1 MNYLLEEFSKF
12 WTNFFVFPI
21 VHQHVNLTIITC
33 WRNEIFFE
41 HFFKML
47 MVFLDTWHQSTFQN
61 QIVSYMSVN
70 FAKKNHF
77 FRTRFFTFHQHVIHF
92 LCKKRAKKRLHVV
105 IFIKKNLRKNEKNK
119 KNFSNFPNMWHKK
132 STFSRN
138 FYIWVILRKMIQSFE
153 KFHFRCFVNKFIK
166 FSIANMKLMILTTV
180 NTYQFSSVLPLIML
194 MIIY

>member
-1 MNYLLEEFSKF
+1 MWISIFRNGLLVGRIFEILNKI
-12 WTNFFVFPI
+12 FFGFPI

-77 FRTRFFTFHQHVIHF
+77 FGTRFFTFHQHVIHF
-92 LCKKRAKKRLHVV
+92 LCKKRAKKRLLIV
-105 IFIKKNLRKNEKNK
+105 IFIKKNFRKNEKNK

-138 FYIWVILRKMIQSFE
+138 FYIYVWSWEKWYNILK
-153 KFHFRCFVNKFIK
+153 NFI
-166 FSIANMKLMILTTV
+166 SD
-180 NTYQFSSVLPLIML
+180 VL
-194 MIIY
+194 